1 MSTPAC
7 VLDTH
12 AWTLLVSAPDCLP
25 ARARRV
31 AARSDMR
38 LVPAICMWELA
49 LLHQAGRWT
58 LTDPDDTLDR
68 WMATAT
74 ADPQGVAPLSAD
86 IAIAAAGL
94 DDEGFH
100 RDPADRLIY
109 ATARMLDAPLI
120 TRDAGIHRFEADL
133 PKRARRLAVWA

>member
-1 MSTPAC
+1 
-7 VLDTH
+7 
-12 AWTLLVSAPDCLP
+12 
-25 ARARRV
+25 
-31 AARSDMR
+31 
-38 LVPAICMWELA
+38 MWERA

-74 ADPQGVAPLSAD
+74 ADPQGVAPLTAD